1 MQHQTRCLSRQKP
14 SHNIKAKPYKTRRA
28 RLWTGTNVMHAM
40 LTLLK
45 PLQIFNDICGWFG
58 RWLSVIA
65 LALMVLIILLQVFC
79 RYALNNALPWPDEAA
94 RFLML
99 WLTGLMAPIAL
110 RQGGFVAIE
119 TLTQFL
125 PRRGVTLLTLF
136 LFTVSLMVL
145 CVAVKL
151 GWKHVNS
158 GWLFASASLKLPLQL
173 IGLKAV
179 KLKLAWMYLSL
190 FVGAVLMIFATV
202 ELIIRQIITLGGEH
216 RHLRDIPILDSESAQ

>member
-40 LTLLK
+40 FTLLK

>member
-1 MQHQTRCLSRQKP
+1 
-14 SHNIKAKPYKTRRA
+14 
-28 RLWTGTNVMHAM
+28 MHAM
-40 LTLLK
+40 FTLLK

-136 LFTVSLMVL
+136 LFTVSLVVL

-158 GWLFASASLKLPLQL
+158 GWLFASASLKIPLQL

-190 FVGAVLMIFATV
+190 FIGAVLMIFATV
-202 ELIIRQIITLGGEH
+202 EIIIRQIITLGGEH
-216 RHLRDIPILDSESAQ
+216 RHLRDIPILDSESAR

>member
-1 MQHQTRCLSRQKP
+1 
-14 SHNIKAKPYKTRRA
+14 
-28 RLWTGTNVMHAM
+28 MHAL

-58 RWLSVIA
+58 RWISVIA

-125 PRRGVTLLTLF
+125 PRCFCLQCLLW
-136 LFTVSLMVL
+136 
-145 CVAVKL
+145 C
-151 GWKHVNS
+151 
-158 GWLFASASLKLPLQL
+158 FALP
-173 IGLKAV
+173 
-179 KLKLAWMYLSL
+179 
-190 FVGAVLMIFATV
+190 
-202 ELIIRQIITLGGEH
+202 
-216 RHLRDIPILDSESAQ
+216 

>member
-1 MQHQTRCLSRQKP
+1 
-14 SHNIKAKPYKTRRA
+14 
-28 RLWTGTNVMHAM
+28 MHAM
-40 LTLLK
+40 FTLLK

-58 RWLSVIA
+58 RWLSIIA
-65 LALMVLIILLQVFC
+65 LAFMVLIILLQVFC

-125 PRRGVTLLTLF
+125 PLRGVTLLTLF
-136 LFTVSLMVL
+136 LFTVSLVVL

-202 ELIIRQIITLGGEH
+202 ELIIRQIIILGGEH
-216 RHLRDIPILDSESAQ
+216 RHLRDIPIFDSESAQ

>member
-1 MQHQTRCLSRQKP
+1 
-14 SHNIKAKPYKTRRA
+14 
-28 RLWTGTNVMHAM
+28 MHAL

-58 RWLSVIA
+58 RWISVIA

-151 GWKHVNS
+151 G
-158 GWLFASASLKLPLQL
+158 
-173 IGLKAV
+173 
-179 KLKLAWMYLSL
+179 
-190 FVGAVLMIFATV
+190 
-202 ELIIRQIITLGGEH
+202 
-216 RHLRDIPILDSESAQ
+216 